1 MLTLP
6 AKLLT
11 FKSTSTPSCGTLQ
24 LLSFSTTNLA
34 SSLLCGFVSHS
45 VLSDALRPNGLQS
58 TKLLCPWNSPDK
70 NTGVGSHSLLQGI
83 FPTQGLNPCLLH
95 CRQILLLSEPPGKPF
110 TDEKTE
116 VPRSGIIGPR
126 SRFKTLTPKPF
137 YRLLSVSPP
146 FKTARYTR

>member
-1 MLTLP
+1 MSTCNWLVPEICTLSLIMLTLP

-70 NTGVGSHSLLQGI
+70 NTGVGSCSLLQGI
-83 FPTQGLNPCLLH
+83 FPTQESKPCLPH
-95 CRQILLLSEPPGKPF
+95 CWWILYCLSHQGSSTSSLELPISSK
-110 TDEKTE
+110 
-116 VPRSGIIGPR
+116 
-126 SRFKTLTPKPF
+126 SRNL
-137 YRLLSVSPP
+137 VSLIC
-146 FKTARYTR
+146 FE